1 MTEEL
6 QYLTEMLKLL
16 WITMVALVGSIA
28 GLALAELGLRRWA
41 IGGGEPSLLLACSLS
56 LGVSSSVSARS
67 SESSRRSDMDY
78 YLSLAALLI
87 CGGVLLYGA
96 WMLSR

>member
-6 QYLTEMLKLL
+6 KYLTEMLKLL
-16 WITMVALVGSIA
+16 WITIVALVGSIA
-28 GLALAELGLRRWA
+28 ELALAELGLRRWA
-41 IGGGEPSLLLACSLS
+41 IGAEPSLLLACLLS
-56 LGVSSSVSARS
+56 LGVSSSVSALL